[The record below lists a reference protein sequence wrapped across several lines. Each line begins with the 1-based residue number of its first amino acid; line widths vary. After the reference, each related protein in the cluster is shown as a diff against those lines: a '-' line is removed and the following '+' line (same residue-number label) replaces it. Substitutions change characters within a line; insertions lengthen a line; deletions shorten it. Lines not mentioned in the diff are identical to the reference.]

1 MMDDEALW
9 MRTVEAA
16 LASGRGFVEALE
28 AADGTMASY
37 WRAQRTTRRPG
48 LAKCDPDEAL
58 PTRHAAAGAPP
69 RPRDPAARTAAR

>member
-1 MMDDEALW
+1 MLDDEALW

-37 WRAQRTTRRPG
+37 WRTQRTTRRPG
-48 LAKCDPDEAL
+48 LAKCEPDEAL
-58 PTRHAAAGAPP
+58 PARHASGGGSP
-69 RPRDPAARTAAR
+69 RPLDPAARTAAR